1 MDIYQVE
8 IIDPGAKKLLEE
20 LAKMKLITV
29 QPMDPAKRFAKLVKK
44 IRSAKDRA
52 PSLEEISAEVES
64 VRSARYSRK

>member
-44 IRSAKDRA
+44 IRSTKGSA
-52 PSLEEISAEVES
+52 PSLEEISAEVEF